1 VNTIRRSI
9 ISAEITSLRD
19 SDRRIAGLIAAER
32 KSLDMGEPHASWVTV
47 AMLKCAA
54 GAVQQAERSL
64 GAALDPSDV
73 EHIEIGGV

>member
-1 VNTIRRSI
+1 MNTIRRSI
-9 ISAEITSLRD
+9 VSFEIGTLRD
-19 SDRRIAGLIAAER
+19 CDRRLVSLIAAER
-32 KSLDMGEPHASWVTV
+32 KSLDTGEPHASWVTI